1 MRLDE
6 RKISRYFRSSFSH
19 SSGDFFIRQVMS
31 SYEVKLWA
39 LLLTLFISMIGLTK
53 SESGTAIGN
62 NDGCGERLERALDAL
77 QRDSSRRR
85 NRLEDEESR
94 REPNY
99 REELRSAP
107 LTMTISRIAVK
118 FSQSARSRGG
128 PWARVEKCFFEPSNN
143 SLKTRV
149 TFNDLSVSGTVSLL
163 MREQRRANSQLPLES
178 CRMTL
183 RLRQAG
189 IDIFTGTIA
198 RARGQMR
205 IRTESS
211 FLEPRFA
218 SLYAYGCRPTRHDRQ
233 LKRQDKWPPHYPPQD
248 EVSVLSAEP
257 RRLFTVSEDADL
269 PIANESRT
277 SRSSRTSTRK
287 LGTWRNNLWIT
298 KSAVRRRRDT
308 NISIASKKSQ
318 QNSLPPSSSLSSSLA
333 STSSS
338 TEVEI
343 TPGDFATA
351 LSNGKKKLSNAN
363 ETATSLDPSANS
375 LRNDSL
381 DDCYEPKSN
390 FKRAYTTMEG
400 SDHYNPPRESRET
413 FLLNDENLY
422 DIFMPGF
429 SYDIDATD
437 DDDDGSSRSWQ
448 SREHIAREMEDI
460 FLRGASQS
468 LTSYIER
475 QLHPAIKEALMLSM
489 GYTISYG

>member
-1 MRLDE
+1 MP
-6 RKISRYFRSSFSH
+6 SR
-19 SSGDFFIRQVMS
+19 
-31 SYEVKLWA
+31 EVKFWVLS
-39 LLLTLFISMIGLTK
+39 LTLFACTIGWIS
-53 SESGTAIGN
+53 SESDTVIGN
-62 NDGCGERLERALDAL
+62 SDGCGERLERALDSL
-77 QRDSSRRR
+77 QRDSNRRR

-107 LTMTISRIAVK
+107 LMMTISRIAVK
-118 FSQSARSRGG
+118 FSQGARSRGG
-128 PWARVEKCFFEPSNN
+128 PWARVEKCFFEPSSN

-163 MREQRRANSQLPLES
+163 IREDRRSNVQLPLES
-178 CRMTL
+178 CKMTL

-218 SLYAYGCRPTRHDRQ
+218 SLYAYGCRPTRRDRQ
-233 LKRQDKWPPHYPPQD
+233 LKRQDKWPPYYPPRD
-248 EVSVLSAEP
+248 EVSILSAEP

-269 PIANESRT
+269 SIANESRT
-277 SRSSRTSTRK
+277 SRSSGAPTRT

-298 KSAVRRRRDT
+298 KSAVRRRRAT
-308 NISIASKKSQ
+308 KTTMANKNNQ
-318 QNSLPPSSSLSSSLA
+318 QNSSSSSSS
-333 STSSS
+333 SSS
-338 TEVEI
+338 TEIEI

-351 LSNGKKKLSNAN
+351 LINSKKQLSNSN
-363 ETATSLDPSANS
+363 ETVTLLDPSANS
-375 LRNDSL
+375 LRNDSI
-381 DDCYEPKSN
+381 DDCDEPKAN
-390 FKRAYTTMEG
+390 FKRAYTAIDDD
-400 SDHYNPPRESRET
+400 DHYNPPRESRET

-422 DIFMPGF
+422 DVFMPGF
-429 SYDIDATD
+429 SYDIDSND
-437 DDDDGSSRSWQ
+437 DDDDGGSRSWQ

-460 FLRGASQS
+460 FLRGASRS